1 MSALANPIIDETTE
15 GKASSSS
22 SPSPTT
28 TLKLFGFLLTQAGNI
43 NNNEDIHMPASST
56 NIPYSSTYKRFTCD
70 FCYRKFSNSQAL
82 GGHQNAHKRERKMVA
97 LSPFGYYH
105 HHHHPWSKAPSPI
118 VVPHGGL
125 SGPLIRPR
133 GGPHHEVGFARP
145 MGASM
150 GIETNIVDG
159 TIRKLPSGGELELR
173 PKPCPFYSERDSCMH
188 IFGDGTISKTKLAR
202 NQLVVARL
210 YLATGIH
217 KLAKDLEEV
226 LK

>member
-1 MSALANPIIDETTE
+1 MSASENPIIDETTE

-22 SPSPTT
+22 SPSSST

-133 GGPHHEVGFARP
+133 GGPHHEVGFVRP

-159 TIRKLPSGGELELR
+159 DVDLNLSLAHSTTTSKFRGKKI
-173 PKPCPFYSERDSCMH
+173 PKRRR
-188 IFGDGTISKTKLAR
+188 T
-202 NQLVVARL
+202 
-210 YLATGIH
+210 
-217 KLAKDLEEV
+217 
-226 LK
+226 